1 MDDSEKDRDRYC
13 TPAPIKAR
21 LVEQLGAPA
30 DLDPCYDPTGL
41 VLARTRYDI
50 RKGQN
55 GLNLRWHGHVWLNPP
70 YSKPGPW
77 LERAARHY
85 RAGLVGSV
93 TCIVNVQSGSNYW
106 HRWVWPHATAVC
118 FLKGR
123 VAFLYDGVPENGN
136 RHDQAV
142 IYYGDDLA
150 AFRRAWEGAGEIV
163 HPARQRLTAK
173 SRRPRMVRMDTEQ
186 HEPEPEQ
193 FDLMRVLAAPLIFT
207 AYSRI
212 KHMTIEEVVE
222 GIMPTLADFMEG
234 FQIGRMLNA
243 GEGEGGDVTFDDG
256 IPPQD
261 PDPEPV
267 AAAPRKKKAAKKKAK
282 KKAASKKKAAK
293 KKAAANGKA
302 PTGST
307 AELDDHVEALL
318 QSQDGMVQSRDLLP
332 MLNGVNENRLRK
344 SLARLV
350 EQGRAAASGRTKS
363 KQYQATRPAA

>member
-13 TPAPIKAR
+13 TPPPIKTR
-21 LVEQLGAPA
+21 LVDQLGGLA

-41 VLARTRYDI
+41 MLARLTYDI
-50 RKGQN
+50 RRGQN
-55 GLNLRWHGHVWLNPP
+55 GLNLRWHGHVWVNMP

-85 RAGLVGSV
+85 WAGLVDSV
-93 TCIVNVQSGSNYW
+93 TCIVNVQPGSRYW
-106 HRWVWPHATAVC
+106 HRWVWGTATAVC
-118 FLKGR
+118 FLEGR
-123 VAFLYDGVPENGN
+123 VAFLYDGVPEQGN

-150 AFRRAWEGAGEIV
+150 AFRRAWEGAGAIV
-163 HPARQRLTAK
+163 HPARPRLTAK
-173 SRRPRMVRMDTEQ
+173 SRRPRMMRMDTPQ
-186 HEPEPEQ
+186 HDEPAPEP

-212 KHMTIEEVVE
+212 KHMTVEEVVE
-222 GIMPTLADFMEG
+222 GVMPTLADFMEG
-234 FQIGRMLNA
+234 FQIGRMMEA
-243 GEGEGGDVTFDDG
+243 APEEVTFDDG

-261 PDPEPV
+261 PEPEPV
-267 AAAPRKKKAAKKKAK
+267 TTAPRKRAKKAAKKKAK
-282 KKAASKKKAAK
+282 KATKKAAK

-332 MLNGVNENRLRK
+332 LLNGVNENRLRK

-350 EQGRAAASGRTKS
+350 EQGRAASSGRTKS
-363 KQYQATRPAA
+363 KQYQATHPAA